1 MPTTPNAAPSMS
13 STSSSASW
21 AASGILVASVVA
33 VFSTY
38 FPFWSDP
45 TMGEVSPIIYQRAA
59 YQYHADSLFD
69 NTPLTYIT
77 DYMLA
82 MVMGGWVICMG
93 VSQRHSKKTVSE
105 QPSPDLQLRQKLL
118 DEHVF
123 RSRGLLFTYLVS
135 VTAGGLAHHFF
146 TTVESRNTP
155 LFRILWTICVG
166 TVTAASGWM
175 GSIGTVWAKLD
186 HSSRCGTVPVVPETF
201 WIAFSAV
208 TTLIVAL
215 GGWSYQRPACDTFVA
230 GITQFPSTFYVM
242 TLIWKGLPL
251 LPLSTNYRRRGAFA
265 WILNAPL
272 LPLYPILISTG
283 LQVGQINAILH
294 ACLCVAWSSQGSVL
308 RTVAHSMAVESSP
321 PPRSL
326 PVKPKVF

>member
-1 MPTTPNAAPSMS
+1 MQTLQNTAAS
-13 STSSSASW
+13 SW
-21 AASGILVASVVA
+21 AVRGILAASAVA

-45 TMGEVSPIIYQRAA
+45 TGEVSPNLYQRASF
-59 YQYHADSLFD
+59 QYHEDSLFD

-82 MVMGGWVICMG
+82 AVMGAWVLCMG
-93 VSQRHSKKTVSE
+93 VSRMNSKKTFSE
-105 QPSPDLQLRQKLL
+105 QQEPSDLELRQKLL

-123 RSRGLLFTYLVS
+123 RSRGLLFTYLIS
-135 VTAGGLAHHFF
+135 VTAGGLAHHYF
-146 TTVESRNTP
+146 TTVESQNTP
-155 LFRILWTICVG
+155 MFRFLWTVCVG

-186 HSSRCGTVPVVPETF
+186 QMNRCGVIPVVPEVF

-242 TLIWKGLPL
+242 SLLWKGLPM
-251 LPLSTNYRRRGAFA
+251 LPLSTNYRRMGACA

-272 LPLYPILISTG
+272 LPLYPILISSS
-283 LQVGQINAILH
+283 LEVGEVNAILH

-308 RTVAHSMAVESSP
+308 RTVAQSMAVESSP

-326 PVKPKVF
+326 PVKRKEQ

>member
-1 MPTTPNAAPSMS
+1 MSTTQNTVSLL
-13 STSSSASW
+13 SSASW
-21 AASGILVASVVA
+21 AVSGILAASVVA

-45 TMGEVSPIIYQRAA
+45 TMGQVSPTIYQRSS
-59 YQYHADSLFD
+59 YRYHADSIFD

-82 MVMGGWVICMG
+82 MVMGAWVICMG
-93 VSQRHSKKTVSE
+93 ISQTHSNKTLSE
-105 QPSPDLQLRQKLL
+105 QPDLQLRQKLL
-118 DEHVF
+118 DEHIF

-135 VTAGGLAHHFF
+135 VTAGGLAHQYF
-146 TTVESRNTP
+146 TTVESRNTT

-186 HSSRCGTVPVVPETF
+186 QLNRCGSVPVVPEVF
-201 WIAFSAV
+201 WIAFSVV
-208 TTLIVAL
+208 TTFIVAM

-272 LPLYPILISTG
+272 LPLYPILISTA
-283 LQVGQINAILH
+283 LEVGQINAILH

-308 RTVAHSMAVESSP
+308 RTVAHSMSVESSP

-326 PVKPKVF
+326 PVKQKTF

>member
-1 MPTTPNAAPSMS
+1 MPTSQTSFPQL
-13 STSSSASW
+13 SSSAAW

-45 TMGEVSPIIYQRAA
+45 TMGDVSPIIYQRAA
-59 YQYHADSLFD
+59 YHYHADSLFD
-69 NTPLTYIT
+69 NTPLTYVT

-82 MVMGGWVICMG
+82 MVMGAWVIGMG
-93 VSQRHSKKTVSE
+93 VSQKKHIGQKTLSE
-105 QPSPDLQLRQKLL
+105 QEPDLQLRQKLL

-123 RSRGLLFTYLVS
+123 RSRGLLLTYLVS

-155 LFRILWTICVG
+155 LFRMLWTICVG

-186 HSSRCGTVPVVPETF
+186 RVHGCASVPVVPEVF
-201 WIAFSAV
+201 WIAFATV
-208 TTLIVAL
+208 TTLVVAL

-251 LPLSTNYRRRGAFA
+251 LPLSTNYRWRGAFA

-326 PVKPKVF
+326 PVKRKAF

>member
-1 MPTTPNAAPSMS
+1 MALSSYCQQPILNTTSVMP
-13 STSSSASW
+13 SASW
-21 AASGILVASVVA
+21 AVSGILTASAVA

-45 TMGEVSPIIYQRAA
+45 TMGEVSPIIYQRAS
-59 YQYHADSLFD
+59 YQYQPDSLFD

-77 DYMLA
+77 DYILA
-82 MVMGGWVICMG
+82 GVMGAWVLSMG
-93 VSQRHSKKTVSE
+93 VSSNQMTKSE
-105 QPSPDLQLRQKLL
+105 ADVQFRQKLL
-118 DEHVF
+118 QQHIF
-123 RSRGLLFTYLVS
+123 RSRGLLLTYLIS
-135 VTAGGLAHHFF
+135 VTAGGLAHHYF
-146 TTVESRNTP
+146 TSVESRNTL
-155 LFRILWTICVG
+155 LFRLLWTICVG

-175 GSIGTVWAKLD
+175 GSIGTVWAKMD
-186 HSSRCGTVPVVPETF
+186 QQNRCASIPVIPEVF
-201 WIAFSAV
+201 WVAFATV

-242 TLIWKGLPL
+242 ALIWKGLPL
-251 LPLSTNYRRRGAFA
+251 LPLSTNYRCRGAFA

-294 ACLCVAWSSQGSVL
+294 ACLCIAWSSQGSVL
-308 RTVAHSMAVESSP
+308 RTVAQAMAVEASP

-326 PVKPKVF
+326 PVKRKAF